1 MTLEE
6 VFMRIVAGEE
16 SEAAVPAAPARR
28 PVEPSA
34 VEADA

>member
-16 SEAAVPAAPARR
+16 SAPEVPAE
-28 PVEPSA
+28 VEEPI
-34 VEADA
+34 ETEGEK

>member
-16 SEAAVPAAPARR
+16 SQAEASRRRRRRRAPR
-28 PVEPSA
+28 
-34 VEADA
+34 

>member
-16 SEAAVPAAPARR
+16 REAAVAPAAALDEITPT
-28 PVEPSA
+28 ETSA
-34 VEADA
+34 P

>member
-16 SEAAVPAAPARR
+16 RESAPGPATEA
-28 PVEPSA
+28 SA
-34 VEADA
+34 S